1 LNGFLF
7 CSKLRSGVES
17 IGELLLMFKRK
28 NMTFDQWR
36 NKGSFIKIDDHRIF
50 LIDEGKPENVL
61 CILHGYPSAS
71 YDYYKVLP
79 TLTKHFRI
87 VIHDHL
93 GFGFSDKP
101 LDYSYSLIEQAE
113 MALNL
118 WRNLGLKKVHILAH
132 DYGTSVATEIIARS
146 NLGFTNIEIQSLTLC
161 NGSILI
167 ELSKLRPVQKLLLN
181 KLTGPTVAQFASR
194 NMFVRNMKKL
204 WYDQSKIDVSEFDI
218 LWKMLNLQNGKKV
231 MHQLTQ
237 YIFERKK
244 FRSRWL
250 GALQKTNI
258 PINIFWAT
266 EDIVAVKNIASNLH
280 ELIPKSRLIWLE
292 KTGHYPMLENPNEWS
307 KKIIDMIKSEN

>member
-1 LNGFLF
+1 MNFEQWQTRG
-7 CSKLRSGVES
+7 
-17 IGELLLMFKRK
+17 
-28 NMTFDQWR
+28 TFH
-36 NKGSFIKIDDHRIF
+36 KVSDHRIF
-50 LIDEGKPENVL
+50 VIDEGRSEDIL
-61 CILHGYPSAS
+61 SILHGYPSAS

-101 LDYSYSLIEQAE
+101 LDYSFSLIEQAE
-113 MALNL
+113 MALKL
-118 WRNLGLKKVHILAH
+118 WEKLGLKKIHILAH

-161 NGSILI
+161 NGSVLI
-167 ELSKLRPVQKLLLN
+167 ELSKLRPIQKLLLN
-181 KLTGPTVAQFASR
+181 KFIGPTVAKLVNR
-194 NMFVRNMKKL
+194 NLFVRNMKKL
-204 WYDQSKIDVSEFDI
+204 WYNRSKIDVSEFDI

-244 FRSRWL
+244 FRTRWL
-250 GALQKTNI
+250 GALQKTNV

-266 EDIVAVKNIASNLH
+266 EDIVAVKKIASTLH
-280 ELIPKSRLIWLE
+280 ELVPKSRLIWLE
-292 KTGHYPMLENPNEWS
+292 KTGHYPMLENSNEWS
-307 KKIIDMIKSEN
+307 KKIIDTIKSEN